1 MSMWSEKF
9 MLYRFI
15 GISLF
20 CILIGNMMNQRVSN
34 MEEEKYNL
42 KFTTGEYKHY
52 VKEALLS
59 KEDIEK
65 IKKGMI
71 VGDIYV
77 KGDNK
82 HKYQM
87 LNINNNGCE
96 AISKN
101 EEFFLW
107 NAHYFTENEDNKKYY
122 LINVNPAWNR
132 KLIEDINFDQN
143 NPCEV
148 IEVDNK

>member
-1 MSMWSEKF
+1 MWSEKF

-20 CILIGNMMNQRVSN
+20 CILIGNMLNIRISN

-42 KFTTGEYKHY
+42 KFTTGEYKYY

-59 KEDIEK
+59 KEEIEK

-87 LNINNNGCE
+87 LNINKNGCE

-107 NAHYFTENEDNKKYY
+107 NAHYFTENEDHKKYY
-122 LINVNPAWNR
+122 LINVNPAWNT
-132 KLIEDINFDQN
+132 KLIEDINFDKN
-143 NPCEV
+143 DPCEV